1 MVGERVFH
9 LPEKDIFKRCQ
20 CNNIGRKHSRKH
32 EDSKIC
38 LTEEKEDGKRKCSL
52 CFYNSK
58 IIEIEDSESM
68 EEDEPAYL
76 ERDILTNFKEDEF
89 QRESTDISENF
100 EMQKEKKN
108 LKSDVL
114 EENEFLLNKNKSFES
129 SQKEEVQQMKCSFSS
144 KMRNSNKLEESSG
157 KSNSYKI
164 SNKPEKLNTK
174 KVYAILLKKIFK
186 CCVCV

>member
-20 CNNIGRKHSRKH
+20 CNSIGRKHSRKH

-52 CFYNSK
+52 CLYNLK
-58 IIEIEDSESM
+58 IIEIKDSESM

-100 EMQKEKKN
+100 EMQKEIKS

-114 EENEFLLNKNKSFES
+114 EQNEFLLNKNKSFES
-129 SQKEEVQQMKCSFSS
+129 SQTEEVQQMKYRYSS
-144 KMRNSNKLEESSG
+144 KMRNTNKL
-157 KSNSYKI
+157 
-164 SNKPEKLNTK
+164 
-174 KVYAILLKKIFK
+174 YAILLKKIFK
-186 CCVCV
+186 CCMCV